1 MEVIMKNYAKFFLKP
16 FTIFLTAIYM
26 LSLIIMGIAAVNVYA
41 QDSTSKKYVTDNAGI
56 LTDDEISKLEKL
68 CSKSSDDCKTD
79 IFIVTLTDGFTES
92 QLDTYLRT
100 MMAADDYGYNNTS
113 QSSSPDAIAFAIDMT
128 SRKYR
133 ISSSGNSK
141 SDISQ
146 SDMDNMVS
154 GVKKYL
160 SDGDYYAGCK
170 KFVNAVEKSMNTSI
184 SYRLFNRFGIK
195 TAIAAVA
202 ATVAIVIMMYNAKSK
217 MTVDSRTY
225 TKDHGFD
232 VNARQDIFINT
243 TVTTRHIDR
252 GNNSSSGGSSG
263 SSGGGNSGGG
273 GGSF

>member
-1 MEVIMKNYAKFFLKP
+1 MKNYTRFFKP
-16 FTIFLTAIYM
+16 FTIFFTAIYM

-41 QDSTSKKYVTDNAGI
+41 QDSTSRKYVTDNAGI

-195 TAIAAVA
+195 TAIAA
-202 ATVAIVIMMYNAKSK
+202 
-217 MTVDSRTY
+217 
-225 TKDHGFD
+225 GLPLWLLLL
-232 VNARQDIFINT
+232 
-243 TVTTRHIDR
+243 
-252 GNNSSSGGSSG
+252 
-263 SSGGGNSGGG
+263 
-273 GGSF
+273 